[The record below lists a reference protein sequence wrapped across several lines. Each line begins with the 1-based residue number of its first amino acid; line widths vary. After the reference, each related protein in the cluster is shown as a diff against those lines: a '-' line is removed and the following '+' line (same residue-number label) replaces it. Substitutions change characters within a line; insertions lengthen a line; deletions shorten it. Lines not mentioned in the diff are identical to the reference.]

1 LPVDLVLNGA
11 KVFIRGSIVEAG
23 IAIDKGKIVKIAK
36 DTNLPPASTKI
47 NLKGNIVLPGLID
60 LHVHLRDQQLA
71 YKEDFFTGTAA
82 AAAGG
87 VTLVV
92 DMPNNKPVTLDS
104 FSLKERIKLA
114 EKQVL
119 TNVAFNSAF
128 PKRLEEIT
136 EVVKVGA
143 VGFKVYLS
151 NRVGGIDVDDDE
163 LLFAAFREAAANGV
177 PVAVH
182 AEDRKMLEDR
192 RREMEMAGL
201 NDTEAYVKA
210 HPPEAEAQS
219 IQRIIRLAKI
229 SGVHV
234 HFCHLSSA
242 LGLNA
247 VLMAKK
253 AGLHVTCEVTPHNLL
268 LSSEQYRRSGFFAL
282 TDPPLRTQDDV
293 SALWSAVKRGFID
306 VIASD
311 HAPHAFEE
319 KNVCS
324 VWEAKPGVPG
334 LETTLSLLLTQVNDG
349 RLSLAELVRRTA
361 EEPAKIFHLSERGFL
376 EEGNWAD
383 LVVVDMKREHVI
395 DSSDF
400 LSKAKYSPFDGMH
413 VEGKPVKT
421 FVNGKLV
428 MDEGKIVA
436 EAGAGVVVGSVVND
450 VEESET

>member
-1 LPVDLVLNGA
+1 LPVDAVLNDA
-11 KVFIRGSIVEAG
+11 KVFTRGSIVEAG

-47 NLKGNIVLPGLID
+47 NLKGHIVLPGIID
-60 LHVHLRDQQLA
+60 CHVHLRDQQLA
-71 YKEDFFTGTAA
+71 YKESFFTGTAA

-92 DMPNNKPVTLDS
+92 DMPNNKPVTMDYS
-104 FSLKERIKLA
+104 SLKERMRLA

-119 TNVAFNSAF
+119 VNVAFNATF
-128 PKRLEEIT
+128 PKRLEEIA
-136 EVVKVGA
+136 EVVKAGA

-151 NRVGGIDVDDDE
+151 HRIGGIDVDDDE
-163 LLFAAFREAAANGV
+163 VLVAAFREAAVKGV

-182 AEDRKMLEDR
+182 AEDREIIEDR
-192 RREMEMAGL
+192 RREMETAKR

-210 HPPEAEAQS
+210 HPPEAEVQS
-219 IQRIIRLAKI
+219 IQRIIQLVKK
-229 SGVHV
+229 SGVQV
-234 HFCHLSSA
+234 HFCHISSA

-253 AGLHVTCEVTPHNLL
+253 AGLPVTCEVTPHNLL

-282 TDPPLRTQDDV
+282 TDPPLRTRENV
-293 SALWSAVKRGFID
+293 SALWSALKRGFID

-319 KNVCS
+319 KNVDS

-334 LETTLSLLLTQVNDG
+334 LETTLSLLLTQVNEG

-361 EEPAKIFHLSERGFL
+361 EEPAKIFHLGNRGFL

-383 LVVVDMKREHVI
+383 LVVVDMKREYEI
-395 DSSDF
+395 DSSVF
-400 LSKAKYSPFDGMH
+400 LSKAKYSPFDGMR
-413 VEGKPVKT
+413 VKGKAMKT
-421 FVNGKLV
+421 FVNGRLV
-428 MDEGKIVA
+428 MDEGEIIA
-436 EAGAGVVVGSVVND
+436 EAGVGEVVGG
-450 VEESET
+450 

>member
-1 LPVDLVLNGA
+1 LPVDAVLYDA
-11 KVFIRGSIVEAG
+11 KIFIRGTIVEAG

-47 NLKGNIVLPGLID
+47 NLKGHIVLPGLID

-92 DMPNNKPVTLDS
+92 DMPNNKPVTMDS
-104 FSLKERIKLA
+104 FSLKERMKLA

-119 TNVAFNSAF
+119 INVAFNAAF
-128 PKRLEEIT
+128 PKRVEEIA
-136 EVVKVGA
+136 EVVKAGA

-151 NRVGGIDVDDDE
+151 NRIGGIDVDDDE
-163 LLFAAFREAAANGV
+163 VLIAAFREAAANGV

-182 AEDRKMLEDR
+182 AEERKIIEER
-192 RREMEMAGL
+192 RREMETAKR
-201 NDTEAYVKA
+201 NDTEAYVNA

-219 IQRIIRLAKI
+219 IQRIIRLVRE
-229 SGVHV
+229 SGVQV

-253 AGLHVTCEVTPHNLL
+253 AGLPVTCEVTPHNLL

-282 TDPPLRTQDDV
+282 TDPPLRTREDV
-293 SALWSAVKRGFID
+293 SALWSALKRGFID
-306 VIASD
+306 AVASD
-311 HAPHAFEE
+311 HAPHTSEE
-319 KNVCS
+319 KNVNS

-334 LETTLSLLLTQVNDG
+334 LETTLSLLLTQVNEG
-349 RLSLAELVRRTA
+349 RLSLAELVRLTA
-361 EEPAKIFHLSERGFL
+361 EEPAKIFHLGDRGFL

-383 LVVVDMKREHVI
+383 LVVVDMKREHEI

-400 LSKAKYSPFDGMH
+400 FSKAKYSPFDGVH
-413 VEGKPVKT
+413 VKGKAMKT
-421 FVNGKLV
+421 FVNGHLV
-428 MDEGKIVA
+428 MDEGEIVA
-436 EAGAGVVVGSVVND
+436 DAGVGEVVGG
-450 VEESET
+450 

>member
-1 LPVDLVLNGA
+1 LPVEAVLNNA
-11 KVFIRGSIVEAG
+11 KIFIHGSIVEAG
-23 IAIDKGKIVKIAK
+23 IAIDEGKIIKIAK

-47 NLKGNIVLPGLID
+47 NLKGRIMLPGLID

-87 VTLVV
+87 VTSVV
-92 DMPNNKPVTLDS
+92 DMPNNKPVTMDA
-104 FSLKERIKLA
+104 FSLKERMRLA

-119 TNVAFNSAF
+119 VNVAFNAAF
-128 PKRLEEIT
+128 PKRLEEIS
-136 EVVKVGA
+136 EVVKTGA

-151 NRVGGIDVDDDE
+151 NRIGGIDVDDDE

-182 AEDRKMLEDR
+182 AEDCKIVEER
-192 RREMEMAGL
+192 RREMEKAERK
-201 NDTEAYVKA
+201 DTDAYVRA
-210 HPPEAEAQS
+210 HPPEAEAQA
-219 IQRIIRLAKI
+219 IQRIIQLVKK
-229 SGVHV
+229 SGVQV

-253 AGLHVTCEVTPHNLL
+253 AGLPVTCEVTPHNLL
-268 LSSEQYRRSGFFAL
+268 LSSEQYERSGFFAL
-282 TDPPLRTQDDV
+282 TDPPLRTREDV
-293 SALWSAVKRGFID
+293 SALWSALERGFID

-319 KNVCS
+319 KNVDS

-334 LETTLSLLLTQVNDG
+334 LETTLSLLLTQVNEG
-349 RLSLAELVRRTA
+349 RLSLAELVKRTA
-361 EEPAKIFHLSERGFL
+361 EEPAKIFHLSNRGFL

-383 LVVVDMKREHVI
+383 LVVVDMKREYEI
-395 DSSDF
+395 DSSCF
-400 LSKAKYSPFDGMH
+400 LSKAKYSPFDGMY
-413 VEGKPVKT
+413 VKGKSVKT
-421 FVNGKLV
+421 FVNGCLV
-428 MDEGKIVA
+428 MDEGEIVA
-436 EAGAGVVVGSVVND
+436 EAGAGEVVGG
-450 VEESET
+450 

>member
-1 LPVDLVLNGA
+1 LPVDAVLNNA
-11 KVFIRGSIVEAG
+11 KIFTRGTIVEAG

-36 DTNLPPASTKI
+36 DTNLPSASTKI
-47 NLKGNIVLPGLID
+47 NLNGHIMLPGIID
-60 LHVHLRDQQLA
+60 PHVHLRDQQLA

-92 DMPNNKPVTLDS
+92 DMPNNKPVTMDS
-104 FSLKERIKLA
+104 FSLKERMRLA

-119 TNVAFNSAF
+119 VNVAFNAAF
-128 PKRLEEIT
+128 PKTLKEIA
-136 EVVKVGA
+136 EVVKAGA

-151 NRVGGIDVDDDE
+151 SRIGGIDVDDDE
-163 LLFAAFREAAANGV
+163 VLVAAFREAAAKGV

-182 AEDRKMLEDR
+182 AEDRKIIEER
-192 RREMEMAGL
+192 RREMETAKR
-201 NDTEAYVKA
+201 NDTQAYVNA

-219 IQRIIRLAKI
+219 IQRILQLVKK
-229 SGVHV
+229 SGVQV

-247 VLMAKK
+247 VLMAKN
-253 AGLHVTCEVTPHNLL
+253 AGLPVTCEVTPHNLL

-282 TDPPLRTQDDV
+282 TDPPLRTREDA
-293 SALWSAVKRGFID
+293 SALWGALKRGFID

-311 HAPHAFEE
+311 HAPHAFDE
-319 KNVCS
+319 KNVDS

-334 LETTLSLLLTQVNDG
+334 LETTLSLLLTQVNEG
-349 RLSLAELVRRTA
+349 RLSLAELVRLTA
-361 EEPAKIFHLSERGFL
+361 EEPAKILHLSNRGVL

-383 LVVVDMKREHVI
+383 LVVVDLKREHEI
-395 DSSDF
+395 DSSVF

-413 VEGKPVKT
+413 VKGKAMKT
-421 FVNGKLV
+421 FVNGRLV

-436 EAGAGVVVGSVVND
+436 EAGSGEVVGG
-450 VEESET
+450 

>member
-1 LPVDLVLNGA
+1 MPVDAVLNNA
-11 KVFIRGSIVEAG
+11 KIFTRGSIVEAG

-47 NLKGNIVLPGLID
+47 NLKGHIMLPGIID
-60 LHVHLRDQQLA
+60 PHVHLRDQQLA

-92 DMPNNKPVTLDS
+92 DMPNNKPVTMDS
-104 FSLKERIKLA
+104 SSLKERMKLA

-119 TNVAFNSAF
+119 VNVAFNSAF
-128 PKRLEEIT
+128 PKRVEEIA
-136 EVVKVGA
+136 EVVKAGA

-151 NRVGGIDVDDDE
+151 NRIGGIDIDDDK
-163 LLFAAFREAAANGV
+163 LLIAAFREAAAKGV

-182 AEDRKMLEDR
+182 AEDRKILEDR
-192 RREMEMAGL
+192 KREMEMAGL
-201 NDTEAYVKA
+201 NDTQAYVKA

-219 IQRIIRLAKI
+219 IQRIIQLVKK
-229 SGVHV
+229 SGVQV
-234 HFCHLSSA
+234 HFCHISSA

-253 AGLHVTCEVTPHNLL
+253 AGLPVTCEVTPHNLL
-268 LSSEQYRRSGFFAL
+268 LSSERYRRSGFFSL
-282 TDPPLRTQDDV
+282 TDPPLRTREDV
-293 SALWSAVKRGFID
+293 SALWSALKRGFID

-319 KNVCS
+319 KNVDS

-334 LETTLSLLLTQVNDG
+334 LETTLSLLLTQVNEWH
-349 RLSLAELVRRTA
+349 LSLAELVRRTA
-361 EEPAKIFHLSERGFL
+361 EEPAKILHLGNRGFL

-383 LVVVDMKREHVI
+383 LVVVDMKREFEI
-395 DSSDF
+395 DSSVF
-400 LSKAKYSPFDGMH
+400 LSKAKYSPFDGMR
-413 VEGKPVKT
+413 VKGKAMKT
-421 FVNGKLV
+421 FVNGRLV
-428 MDEGKIVA
+428 MDEGEIIA
-436 EAGAGVVVGSVVND
+436 EAGAGEVVGG
-450 VEESET
+450 

>member
-1 LPVDLVLNGA
+1 LPVDAVLNNA
-11 KVFIRGSIVEAG
+11 KIFTRGSIVEAG

-47 NLKGNIVLPGLID
+47 DLKGHIILPGLID

-71 YKEDFFTGTAA
+71 YKEDFFTGTVA

-92 DMPNNKPVTLDS
+92 DMPNNKPVTVDS
-104 FSLKERIKLA
+104 FSLKERMKLA

-119 TNVAFNSAF
+119 VNVGFNSAF
-128 PKRLEEIT
+128 PKRAEEIA
-136 EVVKVGA
+136 EVVKAGA

-151 NRVGGIDVDDDE
+151 HRIGGIDVDDDE
-163 LLFAAFREAAANGV
+163 MLVAAFREAAVKGV

-182 AEDRKMLEDR
+182 AEDRKILEER
-192 RREMEMAGL
+192 RREMETAKR

-219 IQRIIRLAKI
+219 IQRIILLVKK
-229 SGVHV
+229 SGVQV

-247 VLMAKK
+247 VLVAKK
-253 AGLHVTCEVTPHNLL
+253 AGLPVTCEVTPHNLL

-282 TDPPLRTQDDV
+282 TDPPLRTREDV
-293 SALWSAVKRGFID
+293 SALWGALKRGFID

-311 HAPHAFEE
+311 HAPHAFKE
-319 KNVCS
+319 KNVDS

-334 LETTLSLLLTQVNDG
+334 LETTLSLLLTQVNEG

-361 EEPAKIFHLSERGFL
+361 EEPAKIFHLSKRGFL

-383 LVVVDMKREHVI
+383 LVVVDMKREYKI
-395 DSSDF
+395 DSSVF

-413 VEGKPVKT
+413 VKGKAVKT
-421 FVNGKLV
+421 FVNGRLV
-428 MDEGKIVA
+428 MDEGEIVA
-436 EAGAGVVVGSVVND
+436 EAGAGEVVSG
-450 VEESET
+450 